1 MSKYDYTWS
10 QFNKPEDRK
19 FELVPAL
26 IVLAATEMIV
36 ILGLIKEFIL

>member
-1 MSKYDYTWS
+1 MSKYDYSWS
-10 QFNKPEDRK
+10 EFNKPADQK

-26 IVLAATEMIV
+26 IILAATEMII